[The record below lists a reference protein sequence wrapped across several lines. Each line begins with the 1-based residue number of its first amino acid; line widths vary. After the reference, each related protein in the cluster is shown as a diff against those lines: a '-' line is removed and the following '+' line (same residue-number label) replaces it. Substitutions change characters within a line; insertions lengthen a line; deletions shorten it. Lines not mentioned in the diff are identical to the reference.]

1 MIGPDRRLVIAVAA
15 WCGAALL
22 AVPLPLLRP
31 IAAAA
36 ALGLV
41 ALALVDLQLLRRL
54 PAPRLRRQLP
64 ERAFAGR
71 AATVGV
77 EVAAP
82 LGVVLRCALA
92 DDPPADVIAEPPLF
106 PVLDLGGGGRVERA
120 YAIRPQR
127 RGDRRFG
134 ELVALVASPLGL
146 LRRRHRAA
154 GGDQVLRVYPDT
166 TRLLHPAALD
176 PKRVLAAL
184 GVKPAPRRG
193 DGMDFD
199 SLRDYQ
205 PGDDPRRVDWRATAR
220 RGRLV
225 TRQFQHERNHTVLI
239 AVDASRL
246 MAAEVDGRSKLDH
259 AIDAGLALAYAAL
272 QAGDRVGLIAFDR
285 ELRGFAAPRA
295 QRRQLGVLI
304 DLLRPLEPRL
314 VEPDYRVVV
323 RTLAARHRQRALVV
337 VLTDVVEAGAAIF
350 TEPLAVLGRRHR
362 VLLVALRDRLFA
374 GLDAPAGTDMVA
386 VSRRLVLA
394 DLVRER
400 DTALAT
406 LRRGGVQSVDLPP
419 EAITAAV
426 LERYLALRYGPE
438 R

>member
-1 MIGPDRRLVIAVAA
+1 MIGPDRRLVVAVAA

-22 AVPLPLLRP
+22 AVLLPLLWP
-31 IAAAA
+31 FVAAA
-36 ALGLV
+36 ALALV

-54 PAPRLRRQLP
+54 PPPRLLRHLP
-64 ERAFAGR
+64 ARAFAGR
-71 AATVGV
+71 TATVDLQ
-77 EVAAP
+77 VAAP
-82 LGVVLRCALA
+82 RGAVFRCALA
-92 DDPPADVIAEPPLF
+92 DDPPADVAEPPLF
-106 PVLDLGGGGRVERA
+106 PAVDVTGSGGAARA
-120 YAIRPQR
+120 YTIQPRR
-127 RGDRRFG
+127 RGDRPFG
-134 ELVALVASPLGL
+134 DLVALVRSPLGL
-146 LRRRHRAA
+146 LRRRHRG
-154 GGDQVLRVYPDT
+154 GGDDLLRVYPDT
-166 TRLLHPAALD
+166 SRLLHPTALD

-199 SLRDYQ
+199 SLRDYL

-246 MAAEVDGRSKLDH
+246 MAADVDGRSKLDH

-285 ELRGFAAPRA
+285 ELRGFTAPRA

-337 VLTDVVEAGAAIF
+337 VLTDVVESGAAIF

-374 GLDAPAGTDMVA
+374 GLDAAGGGTDMVA

-394 DLVRER
+394 DLLRER

-419 EAITAAV
+419 ESITAAV

>member
-1 MIGPDRRLVIAVAA
+1 MVGPDRRLLAA
-15 WCGAALL
+15 AAACCAAALL
-22 AVPLPLLRP
+22 AVPLPLLWP
-31 IAAAA
+31 FAAAA
-36 ALGLV
+36 TL
-41 ALALVDLQLLRRL
+41 ALAVLVLGDAVLLRRL
-54 PAPRLRRQLP
+54 PAPRLTRTLP
-64 ERAFAGR
+64 ARAFVRR
-71 AATVGV
+71 AATVGLRV
-77 EVAAP
+77 EAPAGAAFT
-82 LGVVLRCALA
+82 CALA
-92 DDPPADVIAEPPLF
+92 DDPPADVVAEPPLF
-106 PVLDLGGGGRVERA
+106 AAVAVAGGRAERT
-120 YAIRPQR
+120 YAIVPQQ
-127 RGDRRFG
+127 RGDRPFG
-134 ELVALVASPLGL
+134 EVVALVRSPLGF
-146 LRRRHRAA
+146 LRRRHRGAS
-154 GGDQVLRVYPDT
+154 GDELRVYPDT

-176 PKRVLAAL
+176 PRRVLAAL
-184 GVKPAPRRG
+184 GVKPARRRG

-199 SLRDYQ
+199 SLRDYL

-225 TRQFQHERNHTVLI
+225 VRQFQHERNHTVLI

-246 MAAEVDGRSKLDH
+246 MAGDVDGRSKLDH
-259 AIDAGLALAYAAL
+259 AVDAGLALAYAAL
-272 QAGDRVGLIAFDR
+272 QAGDRVGLLAFDR
-285 ELRGFAAPRA
+285 ELRGFCAPRP

-304 DLLRPLEPRL
+304 DVLRPLQPRL

-323 RTLAARHRQRALVV
+323 RTLAARHRQRALLV

-350 TEPLAVLGRRHR
+350 TEPLSILGRRHR
-362 VLLVALRDRLFA
+362 VLLVAVRDRLFA
-374 GLDAPAGTDMVA
+374 TLDAVGDATDMVS

-394 DLVRER
+394 DLLRER

>member
-1 MIGPDRRLVIAVAA
+1 MIGPDRRLVAAVGAWCAATLVAVA
-15 WCGAALL
+15 
-22 AVPLPLLRP
+22 VPILWPFV
-31 IAAAA
+31 AAA
-36 ALGLV
+36 AL
-41 ALALVDLQLLRRL
+41 ALAALAIADAVLLRRV
-54 PAPRLRRQLP
+54 PAPRLTRQLP
-64 ERAFAGR
+64 ARAFVRRNAVIGLR
-71 AATVGV
+71 V
-77 EVAAP
+77 EAP
-82 LGVVLRCALA
+82 RGSAFTCALA
-92 DDPPADVIAEPPLF
+92 DDPPADVAAQPPLF
-106 PVLDLGGGGRVERA
+106 ADVQVVDGLAERT
-120 YAIRPQR
+120 YTTQPQA
-127 RGDRRFG
+127 RGDRPFG
-134 ELVALVASPLGL
+134 EIVALVRSPLGL
-146 LRRRHRAA
+146 LRRRHRGA
-154 GGDQVLRVYPDT
+154 GGDELRVYPDT

-199 SLRDYQ
+199 SLRDYL

-220 RGRLV
+220 RGRIV
-225 TRQFQHERNHTVLI
+225 VRQFQHERNHTVLI

-246 MAAEVDGRSKLDH
+246 MAGDVDGRSKLDH
-259 AIDAGLALAYAAL
+259 AVDAGLALAYAAL

-285 ELRGFAAPRA
+285 ELRGFCAPRA

-304 DLLRPLEPRL
+304 DVLRPLQPRL

-323 RTLAARHRQRALVV
+323 RTLAARHRQRALLV

-362 VLLVALRDRLFA
+362 VLLVAVRDRIFA
-374 GLDAPAGTDMVA
+374 ALDAVGGATDPLS
-386 VSRRLVLA
+386 VSRRLVLS

-426 LERYLALRYGPE
+426 LQRYLALRYGPE

>member
-1 MIGPDRRLVIAVAA
+1 
-15 WCGAALL
+15 
-22 AVPLPLLRP
+22 
-31 IAAAA
+31 
-36 ALGLV
+36 
-41 ALALVDLQLLRRL
+41 
-54 PAPRLRRQLP
+54 
-64 ERAFAGR
+64 
-71 AATVGV
+71 
-77 EVAAP
+77 
-82 LGVVLRCALA
+82 
-92 DDPPADVIAEPPLF
+92 
-106 PVLDLGGGGRVERA
+106 
-120 YAIRPQR
+120 
-127 RGDRRFG
+127 
-134 ELVALVASPLGL
+134 
-146 LRRRHRAA
+146 
-154 GGDQVLRVYPDT
+154 
-166 TRLLHPAALD
+166 
-176 PKRVLAAL
+176 
-184 GVKPAPRRG
+184 
-193 DGMDFD
+193 
-199 SLRDYQ
+199 
-205 PGDDPRRVDWRATAR
+205 
-220 RGRLV
+220 
-225 TRQFQHERNHTVLI
+225 
-239 AVDASRL
+239 
-246 MAAEVDGRSKLDH
+246 MAADVDGRSKLDH

-419 EAITAAV
+419 EQITAAV